1 MSAWPMNDASAV
13 CGCRLSSFVRETRYP
28 VAGRLAFVV
37 GPPDLPHPLSNGM
50 VWGQVAFQGYKG
62 SPATSSKD
70 PVRRL
75 MGGEQAWRNTMPL
88 TVLHIST

>member
-13 CGCRLSSFVRETRYP
+13 CGSRLSSFLRKTRGP

-37 GPPDLPHPLSNGM
+37 RPPDLPHPLSNGM

-62 SPATSSKD
+62 SLATSS
-70 PVRRL
+70 
-75 MGGEQAWRNTMPL
+75 
-88 TVLHIST
+88 